1 MYAYYGLAAFGPH
14 MQKYLWWK
22 RYITQLQIVQ
32 FILLGL
38 YGIYF
43 ALYNVGYHIFFT
55 YDFFIQTPLY
65 LYLFTS
71 FYLKTYKDAAVQKKT
86 TAAVALKN
94 GTANANSTIINN
106 KKIE

>member
-14 MQKYLWWK
+14 MQPYLWWK

-32 FILLGL
+32 FVLLGL

-43 ALYNVGYHIFFT
+43 AVYNVGYPIFFT
-55 YDFFIQTPLY
+55 YDLFIQTPLY

-71 FYLKTYKDAAVQKKT
+71 FYLRTYKDAAVQKK
-86 TAAVALKN
+86 AAALKN
-94 GTANANSTIINN
+94 GTANDNSSNSNNN
-106 KKIE
+106 KIE

>member
-32 FILLGL
+32 FVFLGS

-43 ALYNVGYHIFFT
+43 ALNNVGYPIFFT
-55 YDFFIQTPLY
+55 YDVLIQSPLY

-71 FYLKTYKDAAVQKKT
+71 FYLRSYKVASGKTKG
-86 TAAVALKN
+86 VALLKN
-94 GTANANSTIINN
+94 GTNKNSNAS